1 MQTDVELIK
10 KELQK
15 PVGPTVG
22 FLGQF
27 ICMPL
32 VAYTVARLGYP
43 HEPFYQLGAF
53 VIGICPGG
61 SGSNMWTVLFRGDYN
76 LSSTMTFVSNVAA
89 NAMMPLWLYT
99 LGLTLSAGSE
109 DISIPFSGLLRA
121 LAAMV
126 IPYAAG
132 ILLRRARPHWKK
144 HSEVILVPLTLC
156 SVIFIVS
163 VTVFL
168 NLELFQLMDYRH
180 LLFPAV
186 VATSGA
192 LLATGLAVAFQLPM
206 KQVVT
211 IALETAI
218 QNASIGVVLVDES
231 LPSPDGDMVKVP
243 IMAQFFLTFIMCA
256 AALIVFESVRRC
268 RLRCAKNRALGEQ
281 TLVGQ
286 FRHQDD
292 PNVLLNSELED
303 LKQPLQLEAA

>member
-1 MQTDVELIK
+1 MTPNSFTYHVSFVRTEQSLGTIFFVIFVVILVFGSGIFGMQLDVELIK

-218 QNASIGVVLVDES
+218 RT
-231 LPSPDGDMVKVP
+231 P
-243 IMAQFFLTFIMCA
+243 
-256 AALIVFESVRRC
+256 ALA
-268 RLRCAKNRALGEQ
+268 LNRALGEQ